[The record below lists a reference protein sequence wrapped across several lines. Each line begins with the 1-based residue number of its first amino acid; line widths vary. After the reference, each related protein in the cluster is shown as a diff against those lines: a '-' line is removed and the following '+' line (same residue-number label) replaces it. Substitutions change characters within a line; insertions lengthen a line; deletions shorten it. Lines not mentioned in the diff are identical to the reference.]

1 MEKNMESILS
11 IIASL
16 IAIIS
21 GLMSWK
27 NSKEINKL
35 KNVNSNNSIKGK
47 NNNQVNGSGKIISGK

>member
-1 MEKNMESILS
+1 MESILS

-21 GLMSWK
+21 GLISWK
-27 NSKEINKL
+27 NSKEIAKL

>member
-1 MEKNMESILS
+1 MESILS

-27 NSKEINKL
+27 NSKEITKL

-47 NNNQVNGSGKIISGK
+47 NNNQVNGSGKIISGKEN

>member
-1 MEKNMESILS
+1 MESILS